1 MEMILQNQNAKQL
14 VLPNEFECIFFG
26 ELNLFPVN
34 RAGTAT
40 SGETGWEPDHI
51 MHNTGQNFID
61 HVTCPKVF
69 SLDP

>member
-1 MEMILQNQNAKQL
+1 MSLI
-14 VLPNEFECIFFG
+14 EFECIFFG
-26 ELNLFPVN
+26 QLNLFPVN

>member
-1 MEMILQNQNAKQL
+1 MEIILQSQNAKQL

-26 ELNLFPVN
+26 QLNLFRVN
-34 RAGTAT
+34 RAGAAT

-51 MHNTGQNFID
+51 MYNTGQNFID

>member
-1 MEMILQNQNAKQL
+1 MSLN
-14 VLPNEFECIFFG
+14 VFFFG
-26 ELNLFPVN
+26 QLNLFPVN
-34 RAGTAT
+34 RAGAAT

-51 MHNTGQNFID
+51 MYNTGQNFID